1 MAGAALYVGVQ
12 KVIMFS
18 RKPPKDAETD
28 PSIATEIVWKCIGGA
43 LSAAQLHVGDELNLY
58 NVLRECCYDS
68 KDASVTAIT
77 LASRTGFHQR
87 WLREWLAHQA
97 ALGILQLLPGTKDDD
112 SALHY
117 RLPRATSDVLA
128 NPSSP
133 HYNIAMVSLVP
144 SLVQRAHT
152 MLPSAFRTGLG
163 RPYDEPS
170 VTAAIDRQHAV
181 HIRDVFL
188 PRVVQTVLD
197 GRVHRLLTSGC
208 QVADLGCGAG
218 NLVRALA
225 VAYPQSTFH
234 GFEVSAPALE
244 QATEHTMDL
253 PNVIIH
259 DANQDPLGD
268 HSFDIVTTLD
278 VLHDAPNP
286 AVLIHEVRRALGKGG
301 VWLLA
306 DIPSRSTLRESIT
319 DSPMAS
325 TYLAFSTCLCL
336 SCSLST
342 SDGAGLGTLGFTV
355 PVARRML
362 IEEGGFAT
370 VNVILEDASTRW
382 FLVQ

>member
-1 MAGAALYVGVQ
+1 MTSPYHKSTSLPLVVIGSAMAGAALYVGVQ

-152 MLPSAFRTGLG
+152 MLPSAFRTGWDVRMMSLLLLL
-163 RPYDEPS
+163 RS
-170 VTAAIDRQHAV
+170 IDSMPCIFEMFFSLAWC
-181 HIRDVFL
+181 
-188 PRVVQTVLD
+188 
-197 GRVHRLLTSGC
+197 RLCWT
-208 QVADLGCGAG
+208 
-218 NLVRALA
+218 
-225 VAYPQSTFH
+225 
-234 GFEVSAPALE
+234 
-244 QATEHTMDL
+244 
-253 PNVIIH
+253 
-259 DANQDPLGD
+259 
-268 HSFDIVTTLD
+268 
-278 VLHDAPNP
+278 
-286 AVLIHEVRRALGKGG
+286 
-301 VWLLA
+301 
-306 DIPSRSTLRESIT
+306 
-319 DSPMAS
+319 
-325 TYLAFSTCLCL
+325 
-336 SCSLST
+336 
-342 SDGAGLGTLGFTV
+342 
-355 PVARRML
+355 
-362 IEEGGFAT
+362 
-370 VNVILEDASTRW
+370 DASIGY
-382 FLVQ
+382 